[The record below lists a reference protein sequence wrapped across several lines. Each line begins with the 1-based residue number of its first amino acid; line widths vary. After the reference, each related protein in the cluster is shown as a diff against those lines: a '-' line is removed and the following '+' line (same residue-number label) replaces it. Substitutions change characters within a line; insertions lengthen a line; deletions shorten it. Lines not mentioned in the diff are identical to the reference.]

1 MKSKILKFACYGSS
15 FTMAVVANLPPLLF
29 LIFRDAFDVSYSLL
43 GLLVLINFS
52 TQLSVDLIFSAFS
65 RRLSVPVLVRAM
77 PMLVLLGLFI
87 FATVPIL
94 FPSFAYLGLLVGTVI
109 FSAGS
114 GLSEVLVSPIIASIP
129 ADNPEREM
137 SKLHSVYAWGV
148 VFVIIVSTVA
158 IRLFGEGIWYVITL
172 AFMPLPLVSGILF
185 FTTDI
190 PDLSMEGDGEPKPL
204 PIRERKLWLC
214 VFAIFLGG
222 AVECNMAQWASS
234 YLEASLGI
242 EKALGDIFGVAGFAM
257 MLGIGRSLYA
267 KRGVNVER
275 ILFYSALGATVCYLV
290 AALTTV
296 SVIGLVACAMTG
308 LFSAML
314 WPGTLIVVAKYFKEG
329 GVFIYALMAA
339 GGDLGA
345 SVAPQLTG
353 IIADY
358 VSTLEV
364 SVRLAER
371 LGVSVEAVGIRC
383 GIFVGALFAMA
394 AIFVFYRIYKRS
406 RS

>member
-29 LIFRDAFDVSYSLL
+29 LIFRDAFGISYSLL

-52 TQLSVDLIFSAFS
+52 TQLTVDLIFSAFS
-65 RRLSVPVLVRAM
+65 RRLNIPALVRSMPVLASVG
-77 PMLVLLGLFI
+77 LLI
-87 FATVPIL
+87 FAAVPIL
-94 FPSFAYLGLLVGTVI
+94 FPSAAYIGLLIGTVI
-109 FSAGS
+109 FSAGA
-114 GLSEVLVSPIIASIP
+114 GLSEVLISPIIASIP

-158 IRLFGEGIWYVITL
+158 LKLFGAGVWHVITL
-172 AFMPLPLVSGILF
+172 AFVVLPLTSGVLF
-185 FTTDI
+185 FMTDI
-190 PDLSMEGDGEPKPL
+190 PDLSAEQTEERKPL
-204 PIRERKLWLC
+204 PIREKKLWLC

-242 EKALGDIFGVAGFAM
+242 EKSLGDIFGVAGFAL

-267 KRGVNVER
+267 KRGVNIEK
-275 ILFYSALGATVCYLV
+275 ILFYSAIGATVCYFV

-358 VSTLEV
+358 VSTLDFAV
-364 SVRLAER
+364 IIGER
-371 LGVSVEAVGIRC
+371 LGVDAEAVGIRC
-383 GIFVGALFAMA
+383 GIFVGALFALT
-394 AIFVFYRIYKRS
+394 AIFVYRRIYKRS
-406 RS
+406 RN